1 MATGGTWS
9 ENELEKENT
18 TMKTTIGNTRKNKM
32 SPRLRHTTGKTA
44 DREALQ
50 FLAQLYHFIV
60 CTNLSLTRI
69 YLDVDTMPA
78 ELKEKQRVFDEIKK
92 IRILSKRAFQT
103 LESLT

>member
-1 MATGGTWS
+1 
-9 ENELEKENT
+9 
-18 TMKTTIGNTRKNKM
+18 MKTTRNTRKNKM
-32 SPRLRHTTGKTA
+32 SPRLGHTTGKTA

-69 YLDVDTMPA
+69 YLDVDLLEHV
-78 ELKEKQRVFDEIKK
+78 ELKDKQRVFDEIKK
-92 IRILSKRAFQT
+92 IRILSKRVFQT